1 MITVFDKFTDTKPEK
16 KESDMPKKTIDIKTL
31 RLAHSREGI
40 ISVCHIE
47 KPYGEQ
53 SSPVV
58 SVAVSMEGKKEDW
71 KVHIPYENL
80 DDLIK
85 ALNEARKVC
94 ETLPH
99 EQPHIMNLGADTGG
113 GQ

>member
-1 MITVFDKFTDTKPEK
+1 MS
-16 KESDMPKKTIDIKTL
+16 KEIIDIKTIN
-31 RLAHSREGI
+31 LAHTKEGKI
-40 ISVCHIE
+40 HVAHIE
-47 KPYGEQ
+47 KPYGEF

-58 SVAVSMEGKKEDW
+58 LIGVSVSGEEQEW

-80 DDLIK
+80 DELIK

-94 ETLPH
+94 EGLPH
-99 EQPHIMNLGADTGG
+99 VQPHILNLGADTGG

>member
-1 MITVFDKFTDTKPEK
+1 
-16 KESDMPKKTIDIKTL
+16 MPKKTIDIKTL
-31 RLAHSREGI
+31 KLAHTREGK

-47 KPYGEQ
+47 KPYGEH
-53 SSPVV
+53 SNPIV
-58 SVAVSMEGKKEDW
+58 SIAVLMEGKEEDW

-80 DDLIK
+80 DALIQ

-99 EQPHIMNLGADTGG
+99 EQPHIMDLGADTGG
-113 GQ
+113 GE

>member
-1 MITVFDKFTDTKPEK
+1 MSK
-16 KESDMPKKTIDIKTL
+16 KAIAIKTMD
-31 RLAHSREGI
+31 LAHTQAGK

-47 KPYGEQ
+47 KPYGEH
-53 SSPVV
+53 SNPVV
-58 SVAVSMEGKKEDW
+58 SIAILMEGKEEDW
-71 KVHIPYENL
+71 KVHIPYQNL
-80 DDLIK
+80 DALIQ

-99 EQPHIMNLGADTGG
+99 ELPHIMDLGADTGG